1 MVIVQVPFTLL
12 GVLLMDIS
20 GRRPLLMVSAAGTC
34 LGCFLTGI
42 SFLLQ
47 DLQVNN
53 WFSPIL
59 ALVGVLVFSGSFS
72 LGMGGIPWVIMSEI
86 FPINIKGSAGSL
98 VTVVNWFGS
107 WVVSYAFNFLM
118 KWSSEG
124 PLSHTH
130 THTNTHVCMRVA
142 CYLADMIETTRYIC

>member
-59 ALVGVLVFSGSFS
+59 ALVGVLVLSGSFS
-72 LGMGGIPWVIMSEI
+72 LGMGGIPWVIMSEVWL
-86 FPINIKGSAGSL
+86 SL
-98 VTVVNWFGS
+98 
-107 WVVSYAFNFLM
+107 
-118 KWSSEG
+118 
-124 PLSHTH
+124 
-130 THTNTHVCMRVA
+130 
-142 CYLADMIETTRYIC
+142 